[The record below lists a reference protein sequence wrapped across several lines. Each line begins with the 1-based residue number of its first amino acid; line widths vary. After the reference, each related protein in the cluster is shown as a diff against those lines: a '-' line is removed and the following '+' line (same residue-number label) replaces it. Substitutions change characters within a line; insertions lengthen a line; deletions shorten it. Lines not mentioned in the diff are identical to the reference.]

1 MATKSVKEKNSGFA
15 KVGDVSRR
23 AILGDQYV
31 DGMLKEKNSFDHEW
45 QEYLNNQLWGRT
57 WARGILSHQQLSL
70 INLSMLAGLGRMEEF
85 ELHFRIALT
94 RTKVPL
100 IQVREILLHI
110 GMYCGIPIGRDAF
123 AIARRVLKE
132 EGIDVSQLDDISA
145 KNSAKKLSGK
155 KKK

>member
-1 MATKSVKEKNSGFA
+1 MVRTKTAKKSDSGFT

-23 AILGDQYV
+23 AIIGDHYV
-31 DGMLKEKNSFDHEW
+31 DGMLKEKNAFDHEW

-70 INLSMLAGLGRMEEF
+70 ITLSMLAGLGRMEEF

-100 IQVREILLHI
+100 TQLREILLHI
-110 GMYCGIPIGRDAF
+110 GMYCGVPIGRDAF

-132 EGIDVSQLDDISA
+132 EGIDVSRLDEVP
-145 KNSAKKLSGK
+145 AKKTPK
-155 KKK
+155 KPKK